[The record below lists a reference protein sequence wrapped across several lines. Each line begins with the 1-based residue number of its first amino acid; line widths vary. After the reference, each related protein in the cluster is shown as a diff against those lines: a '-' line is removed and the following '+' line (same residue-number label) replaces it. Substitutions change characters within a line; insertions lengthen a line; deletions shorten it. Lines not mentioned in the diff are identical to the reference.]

1 MGKTT
6 FSFRQ
11 NVEKMVDKAIHGLG
25 LDANVAKI
33 IKATNSVIQIKF
45 PVQIKGEVIIFC
57 GWWAVHS
64 THLLPA
70 KGGLR
75 FAPVVNQ
82 DEIEAL
88 SALMSYKCA
97 LVDVP
102 FGGAKGG
109 LMINPND
116 YNHDEMMQI
125 TRRFAQE
132 LARKGFLNPATN
144 VPAPDMG
151 TGPKEMMWIADAY
164 KEMFPEDVNRS
175 ACVTGKPVNR
185 HGIPGRTEATGRGVQ
200 YALQTYFR
208 CTDPESSC
216 QGLEGS
222 RIIIQGLGNVGYHA
236 AKFLQGEDG
245 AKIIAIIEK
254 DGALVNIEDGLAVN
268 EVRKHLGETG
278 GVKNFPDGHFVED
291 GKSVLEMDCDIL
303 IPAAMETQITEENAE
318 RIKAAIIV
326 EAANAPITF
335 EADQILQN
343 KGKVILPDIF
353 TNAGG
358 VAVSYFEWIHNLSH
372 MRFGRLQRR
381 IDESRGRHFLT
392 AIESLSGQSAPDWM
406 RQELTHGADEIDLV
420 RSGLDDAIR
429 SSFDSIRDIMN
440 KKQNITD
447 YRTAA
452 YAVAIN
458 KIARSYYDLGLVLPD

>member
-1 MGKTT
+1 MSHESI
-6 FSFRQ
+6 SFRN
-11 NVEKMVDKAIHGLG
+11 NVEKMVDRAIESLGLG
-25 LDANVAKI
+25 NNIAKV

-45 PVQIKGEVIIFC
+45 PVLIQGKIQIFC

-97 LVDVP
+97 LADVP

-109 LMINPND
+109 LQIDPKR
-116 YNHDEMMQI
+116 YNHDELWQI

-151 TGPKEMMWIADAY
+151 TGPREMAWIADAY
-164 KEMFPEDVNRS
+164 KEMFPEDVNRDAAS
-175 ACVTGKPVNR
+175 TGKPINR
-185 HGIPGRTEATGRGVQ
+185 HGIAGRAEATGRGVQ
-200 YALQTYFR
+200 YALQAFFR
-208 CTDPESSC
+208 CADNASTC
-216 QGLEGS
+216 NGLEGS

-236 AKFLQGEDG
+236 AKFLHAEDG
-245 AKIIAIIEK
+245 AKIIAIIES
-254 DGALVNIEDGLAVN
+254 DGALVDKENGLAVN
-268 EVRKHLGETG
+268 EVRKYMGETG
-278 GVKNFPDGHFVED
+278 GVKGFSGAQFVETSA
-291 GKSVLEMDCDIL
+291 SVLEMDCDIL
-303 IPAAMETQITEENAE
+303 IPAAMEAQITQENAN
-318 RIKAAIIV
+318 RIKAPVIV

-335 EADQILQN
+335 EADEILRN
-343 KGKVILPDIF
+343 KGKIILPDIF
-353 TNAGG
+353 VNAGG

-381 IDESRGRHFLT
+381 FEEARGRHTLT
-392 AIESLSGQSAPDWM
+392 AIETLTGQQAPDWM
-406 RQELTHGADEIDLV
+406 RAELTHGAEEIDLV

-429 SSFDSIRDIMN
+429 SSFDAMREIMN
-440 KKQNITD
+440 KNEKITD

-458 KIARSYYDLGLVLPD
+458 KIAHSYYELGLAMPE